1 MSRGAYFIATVVVL
15 GLRLCTFSSTTLA
28 NSSLTLA
35 EGNPVGR
42 VQRVVL
48 STYSTAT
55 DLEPFWMLLIKELDT
70 YLADIYAMVK
80 IDKSDFK
87 VVDSKSTKAV
97 ISRNVCLAVMISSC
111 YLSAQGKL

>member
-1 MSRGAYFIATVVVL
+1 L
-15 GLRLCTFSSTTLA
+15 
-28 NSSLTLA
+28 
-35 EGNPVGR
+35 NPVGR

-70 YLADIYAMVK
+70 YLADIYAVVK
-80 IDKSDFK
+80 TDESDFK
-87 VVDSKSTKAV
+87 VVDFKSTKVV

-111 YLSAQGKL
+111 YLSAQEKL